1 VIARIRHLH
10 DERLYDC
17 YYATCTGELA
27 DPLSAEHLADC
38 PKCSARYAELAGLLD
53 GLRTEADASA
63 DEVFTPER
71 LRAQQQQI
79 EWRLESVGRSARVLS
94 FPAHFGNRHAD
105 TGVSRLTKRWAAA
118 AAAAGLFIGIG
129 TGIFLQSG
137 SRAERST
144 GTVNSS
150 EQRAAAPRAAAPKV
164 AGAVG
169 SPSDSADDEF
179 MSELEL
185 ALDRPLTRELLP
197 FDALTPYV
205 LETANQVR

>member
-1 VIARIRHLH
+1 VITRIHHLH

-17 YYATCTGELA
+17 YYATRTGELA
-27 DPLSAEHLADC
+27 DPASAEHLADC
-38 PKCSARYAELAGLLD
+38 PKCSARYAEVAGLLD
-53 GLRTEADASA
+53 RVRTEADAAA

-94 FPAHFGNRHAD
+94 FPEHFGSPRLETD
-105 TGVSRLTKRWAAA
+105 VSRLTKRWVAA

-129 TGIFLQSG
+129 TGIFFQSG

-144 GTVNSS
+144 GTIDSS
-150 EQRAAAPRAAAPKV
+150 GQRAAAPRV

-169 SPSDSADDEF
+169 SPSDSADDAF
-179 MSELEL
+179 MSELEV
-185 ALDRPLTRELLP
+185 ALDRPRTRELLP